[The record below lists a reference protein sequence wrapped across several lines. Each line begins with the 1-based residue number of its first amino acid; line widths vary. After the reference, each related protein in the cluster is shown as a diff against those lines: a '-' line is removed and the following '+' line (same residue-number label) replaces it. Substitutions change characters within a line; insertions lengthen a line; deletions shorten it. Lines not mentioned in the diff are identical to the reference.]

1 MDFNTYLQII
11 KRRKWILILP
21 ISVCLLLMALWKI
34 VLPTSTDVSAT
45 LRVVP
50 YSSGDP
56 TYTQLIYAD
65 RIMNTFV
72 QIATSEPVMDEVRD
86 KLKLSPDHPEDLEV
100 RPIPETELLQIT
112 VTDPD
117 PNLARDVASA
127 ISTILLNERSIRDV
141 RIYLVDPP
149 QVDPGPSLFSYLM
162 DFILAFILGSVGGIG
177 LVFIAE
183 NLDTR
188 IYTVRQISSIT
199 DIPIIGEI
207 PIDEKGS
214 SGSFNNDKF
223 PFNEY
228 YRRLRTSL
236 ITTAQKDSIKTVLIT
251 SAEPEEGKS
260 TITAN
265 LASSVAETGRNI
277 LVIDADLY
285 LAKMHD
291 LFDLRN
297 DIGLSQVLDKNASLD
312 ESIQLSQ
319 RNNIKVLTG
328 GPKIANHSELLGSE
342 KMDALLEQVKQDFDF
357 VFLDTPPFSAIV
369 DTAYLIPKVDFVLI
383 VSRLGQSREPT
394 LSFTLQQIK
403 NLGANHVGLIV
414 NNVEAR
420 IPSRYIKYYR
430 QAIAELKEEK
440 EISGIFTE
448 ENKLQSSVER
458 FSGKLKSEVDKVLDH
473 HVPYELP
480 MKTDEDI
487 HQD

>member
-21 ISVCLLLMALWKI
+21 IIACLLLMALWKF
-34 VLPTSTDVSAT
+34 VLPASTDVSAT

-72 QIATSEPVMDEVRD
+72 QIATSEPVMNEVRD
-86 KLKLSPDHPEDLEV
+86 KLNLSPDHPDDLEV

-117 PNLARDVASA
+117 PDIARDVASA

-141 RIYLVDPP
+141 RIYMVDPP
-149 QVDPGPSLFSYLM
+149 QIDPGPSLFSYLM
-162 DFILAFILGSVGGIG
+162 DFILAFVLGSVGGIG

-188 IYTVRQISSIT
+188 IYSIQQISALT
-199 DIPIIGEI
+199 DIPILGEI
-207 PIDEKGS
+207 PVDEKGS
-214 SGSFNNDKF
+214 KGIFIYDRF

-236 ITTAQKDSIKTVLIT
+236 LTIAQKNSIKTILVT

-265 LASSVAETGRNI
+265 LASSIAETGRNI
-277 LVIDADLY
+277 LVMDADLY

-297 DIGLSQVLDKNASLD
+297 DIGLSQILDQNASLT
-312 ESIQLSQ
+312 ESIQSSQ
-319 RNNIKVLTG
+319 RNHIKVLTG
-328 GPKIANHSELLGSE
+328 GPPIANHSELLGTE
-342 KMDALLEQVKQDFDF
+342 KMDALLEEAKQDFDF

-383 VSRLGQSREPT
+383 VSRLGKSREPT
-394 LSFTLQQIK
+394 LRFTIQQIK
-403 NLGANHVGLIV
+403 NLGANQIGLIV

-430 QAIAELKEEK
+430 QAIAELKEEEEVSK
-440 EISGIFTE
+440 IFTE
-448 ENKLQSSVER
+448 ENKLQSSMER

-480 MKTDEDI
+480 MKPDEDI
-487 HQD
+487 NED

>member
-21 ISVCLLLMALWKI
+21 IIACLLLMALWKF

-72 QIATSEPVMDEVRD
+72 QIATSEPVMNEVQD
-86 KLKLSPDHPEDLEV
+86 KLNLNPDQPEDLEV

-112 VTDPD
+112 VTDADPD
-117 PNLARDVASA
+117 IARDVASA

-141 RIYLVDPP
+141 RIYMVDPP
-149 QVDPGPSLFSYLM
+149 QIDPGPSLFSYLM
-162 DFILAFILGSVGGIG
+162 DFILAFVLGSVGGIG

-188 IYTVRQISSIT
+188 IYSIQQISALT
-199 DIPIIGEI
+199 DIPILGEI
-207 PIDEKGS
+207 PVDEKGS
-214 SGSFNNDKF
+214 NGIFIYDRF

-236 ITTAQKDSIKTVLIT
+236 LSSAKKNSIKTILVT

-265 LASSVAETGRNI
+265 LASSIAETGRNI
-277 LVIDADLY
+277 LVMDADLY

-297 DIGLSQVLDKNASLD
+297 DIGLSQILDQNASLN
-312 ESIQLSQ
+312 ESIQSSQ

-328 GPKIANHSELLGSE
+328 GPHIANHSELLGTE
-342 KMDALLEQVKQDFDF
+342 KMDALLEEAKQDFDF

-369 DTAYLIPKVDFVLI
+369 DTAYLVPKVDFVLI

-394 LSFTLQQIK
+394 LSFTIQQIK
-403 NLGANHVGLIV
+403 NLGANQIRLIV

-420 IPSRYIKYYR
+420 IPSRYLKYYR

-440 EISGIFTE
+440 EVSKIFTE
-448 ENKLQSSVER
+448 ENKLQSSMGR

-473 HVPYELP
+473 HVPYELS
-480 MKTDEDI
+480 MKPDEDSNE
-487 HQD
+487 D